1 MEYNELG
8 IKALQ
13 EGAYEKAIEAFMK
26 AAEEEPD
33 NPVGYINIANV
44 FASLGDTERAERFF
58 QKAITLDENAGSA
71 LYGLGNLYFTN
82 DRFEEAAK
90 LYEKAIR
97 AGLNEAD
104 AFFMLGKSLKQ
115 SGNSKLALPYFQRA
129 AELAPDDLEIRL
141 AYGILLAEMELFEEA
156 GKELRFILEKDEAN
170 VDAHYN
176 IGVLYAVSTNRKEDA
191 IHHLEKAFTLE
202 PEHTQARYIY
212 DMIKMGEQS

>member
-44 FASLGDTERAERFF
+44 FASLGDVERAERFF

-71 LYGLGNLYFTN
+71 FYGLGNLYFTN
-82 DRFEEAAK
+82 ERYEEAARV
-90 LYEKAIR
+90 YEKAIR
-97 AGLNEAD
+97 TGLNEAD

-115 SGNSKLALPYFQRA
+115 SDNSKLALPYFQRA

-156 GKELRFILEKDEAN
+156 AKELHFILEQDEEN

-176 IGVLYAVSTNRKEDA
+176 IGVLYAVSTNQKEDA
-191 IHHLEKAFTLE
+191 LRHLEKAFTLE